1 MEAGP
6 EPDWSSQDQVRGL
19 MPTHNCP
26 LRVRGTFSII
36 FPPEPLGIT
45 AARLSYKLNPHDAKA
60 SDKHYET

>member
-1 MEAGP
+1 
-6 EPDWSSQDQVRGL
+6 

-26 LRVRGTFSII
+26 LRVRGTFFNH

-45 AARLSYKLNPHDAKA
+45 AARLSYKLNPQDAKA